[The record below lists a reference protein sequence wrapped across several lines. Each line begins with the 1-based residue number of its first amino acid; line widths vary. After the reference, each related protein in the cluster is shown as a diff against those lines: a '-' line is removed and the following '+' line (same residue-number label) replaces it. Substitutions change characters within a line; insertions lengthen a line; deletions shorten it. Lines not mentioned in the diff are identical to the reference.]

1 MPLPPLVEPIAAL
14 SDAER
19 ARTARHAVLA
29 GLGEV
34 GQRRL
39 AAANVAVI
47 GAGGLGSPVVLAL
60 AAAGIGTLTLI
71 DDDVVEASNLQRQV
85 MHRRADVGMLKTA
98 SATRVAADLSETVV
112 VPVVERLTRDNAAAL
127 LAGADLV
134 IDGSDLFSTRAA
146 VAVGAESLGIPLV
159 WGTVQ
164 EFDAQVTVFWNRP
177 PAGVSPVVLA
187 DLYPPDSVGAVPTC
201 ADVGVLGALCIQVGG
216 LLALEAVKLV
226 AGIGEPLLGRVVL
239 IDALRGRQTEI
250 PLRPAQA
257 LPLAVHSR
265 RNVGGDAAKSQFGAS
280 ERQRTELT
288 QRTEPPRR
296 TEPPQRTDPTQGT
309 DPPQRTEAKENARM
323 SEQHAID
330 EEQAPRVPAQLT
342 AEEMLAAQAAGATLL
357 DVREPWETATGVV
370 ADSVVVP
377 LADLLANP
385 GQIDAEHVV
394 VICEHGVRAAH
405 AAAALAGRGISADIL
420 TGGLA
425 AWRGDS

>member
-85 MHRRADVGMLKTA
+85 MHRRAEVGMLKTA

-265 RNVGGDAAKSQFGAS
+265 RN
-280 ERQRTELT
+280 
-288 QRTEPPRR
+288 
-296 TEPPQRTDPTQGT
+296 
-309 DPPQRTEAKENARM
+309 
-323 SEQHAID
+323 
-330 EEQAPRVPAQLT
+330 
-342 AEEMLAAQAAGATLL
+342 AG
-357 DVREPWETATGVV
+357 
-370 ADSVVVP
+370 
-377 LADLLANP
+377 
-385 GQIDAEHVV
+385 
-394 VICEHGVRAAH
+394 
-405 AAAALAGRGISADIL
+405 
-420 TGGLA
+420 
-425 AWRGDS
+425 